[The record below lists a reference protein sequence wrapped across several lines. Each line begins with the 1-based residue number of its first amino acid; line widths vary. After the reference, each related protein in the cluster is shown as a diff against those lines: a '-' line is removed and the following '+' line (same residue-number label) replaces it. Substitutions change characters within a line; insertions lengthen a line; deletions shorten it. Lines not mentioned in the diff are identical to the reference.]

1 MGDLV
6 IYSQFNGQ
14 GGGVPRLMGNYWRD
28 GGPQAGA
35 VEFRIS
41 ENSLGMREADLSP
54 DGLWIVFSGNSD
66 SQNLDI
72 YIMRVNGAEIT
83 PLILDENANDFDP
96 AWQPEP

>member
-1 MGDLV
+1 
-6 IYSQFNGQ
+6 
-14 GGGVPRLMGNYWRD
+14 
-28 GGPQAGA
+28 
-35 VEFRIS
+35 
-41 ENSLGMREADLSP
+41 MREADLSP